1 MGYRSLA
8 DGRSACRLRLLGLA
22 VLIALVALPLSGAAQ
37 SGGPDSRIEVLKDK
51 SPARGDFKTTIAPLL
66 AKYCT
71 SCHGGDSPRND
82 LSLEFGDDRD
92 VEQRLLKDRK
102 LFERVAERIRLGEMP
117 PGRRT
122 KPNEAD
128 KNTLLTW
135 IDRDVLKIH
144 VAGPHDPGYVA
155 RVRRLTRVEYA
166 NTARDLLYFK
176 EFKPADPFPADEIGY
191 GFDNI
196 ADLLSVSPSLL
207 EQYFTTAEQA
217 LKQLDKTAKPSPNW
231 AEKDKTYWE
240 PDDGV
245 FLPIKNVKLRFNNN
259 QDRVRLVLETYL
271 PRAFRRP
278 VAKEEIDRLMFF
290 ARLSLAQEGESFIRP
305 LSAYAPIRA
314 SLCSPYFLF
323 RIEQDPPK
331 GIAPIN
337 EYELASRLSYFLWS
351 SMPDDELF
359 KLAKENRLRAHQ
371 EEQVRRML
379 KDPKA
384 RALTENFAEQWLCL
398 SALNRVSPDPKLYPE
413 FDEALRKAMREE
425 TERFVEYV
433 VKEDRS
439 IMEFL
444 DADYTFLNERLARH
458 YGIDGVSGGAF
469 RLVKLDRRQHRG
481 GIMTQGS
488 ILTLTSTPTRTSPVK
503 RGIWV
508 LQTLLNNPPS
518 PPPANVP
525 PFEAEGKALTGTVRQ
540 VLKQHRD
547 NVQCAGCHSKI
558 DPYGLALE
566 NYNGIGAWRAREGGS
581 EIDGSGVL
589 PNGKSFQNVAEF
601 RALLNANQAE
611 FRKALVEKLLI
622 YALGRGLEYADKYAV
637 LDICSR
643 AMREQDHFSSVILA
657 IVDSDLFQK
666 RQAKG
671 F

>member
-1 MGYRSLA
+1 MTRLSL
-8 DGRSACRLRLLGLA
+8 LLIPF
-22 VLIALVALPLSGAAQ
+22 IAFPLFSTAQ
-37 SGGPDSRIEVLKDK
+37 SSGQDSKVAVQEAKNQT
-51 SPARGDFKTTIAPLL
+51 DFKTNIAPLL
-66 AKYCT
+66 DRYCT
-71 SCHGGDSPRND
+71 RCHGGESPKSE
-82 LSLEFGDDRD
+82 LSLEFVDAQDI
-92 VEQRLLKDRK
+92 EQRSLKDRK

-117 PGRRT
+117 PGKRT
-122 KPNEAD
+122 KPSEAE
-128 KNTLLTW
+128 KHTLLTW
-135 IDRDVLKIH
+135 IDRDVLKIN
-144 VAGPHDPGYVA
+144 VAGPYDPGYVA

-166 NTARDLLYFK
+166 NTVRDLLCFK

-207 EQYFTTAEQA
+207 EQYISTAEQA
-217 LKQLDKTAKPSPNW
+217 VKHLNKTAKPSPNW
-231 AEKDKTYWE
+231 AAKEKTYWE

-245 FLPIKNVKLRFNNN
+245 FLPVKNVKLGFNNN
-259 QDRVRLVLETYL
+259 QTRVRLVLDTYL

-278 VAKEEIDRLMFF
+278 VVKEEIDRLMVF

-305 LSAYAPIRA
+305 LSTYAPIRA

-331 GIAPIN
+331 GIAPID

-359 KLAKENRLRAHQ
+359 KLAKENQLRVHQ
-371 EEQVRRML
+371 EEQVRCML

-413 FDEALRKAMREE
+413 FDDSLRKAMREE
-425 TERFVEYV
+425 TQRFIEYV
-433 VKEDRS
+433 IKEDRS

-444 DADYTFLNERLARH
+444 DADYTFLNERLAKH
-458 YGIDGVSGGAF
+458 YGIDGVSGEEY

-525 PFEAEGKALTGTVRQ
+525 PLESDGAAITGT
-540 VLKQHRD
+540 LKQIMEKHRE
-547 NVQCAGCHSKI
+547 NAQCAGCHSRI

-566 NYNGIGAWRAREGGS
+566 NYNGTGAWRGKEGGS
-581 EIDGSGVL
+581 DIDCSGVL
-589 PNGKSFQNVAEF
+589 PNGKSFANVAEF
-601 RALLNANQAE
+601 RSVLSANQAE

-622 YALGRGLEYADKYAV
+622 YALGRGLEYGDKYAV

-643 AMREQDHFSSVILA
+643 AMREQDRFSSVILA
-657 IVDSDLFQK
+657 IIASDLFQK
-666 RQAKG
+666 RKAKG
-671 F
+671 T